1 MSQFLNFTLLAT
13 FCPQTFL
20 LSKVLCVCVCVSAPQ
35 ALLDLLFAQHTITF
49 LLSDRVSRHTRDR
62 ARQCAL
68 ETGDG
73 ARAPKPSASF
83 TDSLILPLEIAVG
96 GSLSLPRKLR
106 VRYELGIILTLRKKK
121 KKVRLCV
128 ETGRNARLLD
138 ECSLSLRALETQ
150 LNLGERFR
158 PGFLLPGS
166 SQPGQTTSSADD
178 WHIWTIADKQTN
190 K

>member
-1 MSQFLNFTLLAT
+1 MTREISCKTLYHVTVSQLYPSGNFLPPNFPP
-13 FCPQTFL
+13 FKGF
-20 LSKVLCVCVCVSAPQ
+20 VCVCVSAPQ

-106 VRYELGIILTLRKKK
+106 VRYELGIILTLRKKRK
-121 KKVRLCV
+121 RFACVLKQV
-128 ETGRNARLLD
+128 ETLGCWTSVL
-138 ECSLSLRALETQ
+138 SLSGL
-150 LNLGERFR
+150 
-158 PGFLLPGS
+158 
-166 SQPGQTTSSADD
+166 
-178 WHIWTIADKQTN
+178 
-190 K
+190 

>member
-96 GSLSLPRKLR
+96 DSLSLPRKLR
-106 VRYELGIILTLRKKK
+106 VRYELGIILTLRKKEK
-121 KKVRLCV
+121 GFACVLKQV
-128 ETGRNARLLD
+128 ETLGCWTSVL
-138 ECSLSLRALETQ
+138 SLSGL
-150 LNLGERFR
+150 
-158 PGFLLPGS
+158 
-166 SQPGQTTSSADD
+166 
-178 WHIWTIADKQTN
+178 
-190 K
+190 

>member
-20 LSKVLCVCVCVSAPQ
+20 LSKVLCVCVSAPQ